1 MASFPRRSQI
11 GVRSFAESFSRQFS
25 GRAYIN
31 GNRPKTLCNPLA
43 WRQGQRGVTAL
54 DGSCFWIMQL
64 KNEKSDS
71 LRDLGQLAS
80 DSREGGGHVRAP
92 RILAS
97 RSNVLSPYQLWAAFR
112 CYLLGFFL
120 TGGFFSPPLGLIRAR
135 QSFALNGDPRVDCSP
150 EILNVPSTRRL

>member
-11 GVRSFAESFSRQFS
+11 GVRGFAESFSRQFS

-64 KNEKSDS
+64 KIEKSDS
-71 LRDLGQLAS
+71 LRDLGQIAS
-80 DSREGGGHVRAP
+80 DSREGGGARPCPPEYWLVEVMSYHLINYGP
-92 RILAS
+92 RSA
-97 RSNVLSPYQLWAAFR
+97 VTFWA
-112 CYLLGFFL
+112 
-120 TGGFFSPPLGLIRAR
+120 FS
-135 QSFALNGDPRVDCSP
+135 
-150 EILNVPSTRRL
+150 

>member
-64 KNEKSDS
+64 RSQIPYVIWDKSHPTREKA
-71 LRDLGQLAS
+71 GANPC
-80 DSREGGGHVRAP
+80 P

-112 CYLLGFFL
+112 
-120 TGGFFSPPLGLIRAR
+120 
-135 QSFALNGDPRVDCSP
+135 
-150 EILNVPSTRRL
+150 